1 MRNAAAETLKE
12 IFRISLFFPHLDER
26 KIYYL
31 NFQFRNECTV
41 VKKKI
46 KKYSPETTC
55 EKIPTELCA
64 PPGCGFKEVTWIP
77 NHGNYVTSV
86 SLNMAIMWPVCPWT
100 WQLCDQCVPEHGNY
114 VTSVSLNMAIMWPVC
129 PWTLQLCDQ
138 CVPKHDNYVTSVS
151 LNMAIMWPV
160 CPWTWQ
166 LGDQCVPNHVN
177 YVTSGSLIMSIM
189 WPVDP

>member
-1 MRNAAAETLKE
+1 MNFSTILNSPFNYHTLPVTPFKLQSCLAKCCCRNIEGNFPNFT
-12 IFRISLFFPHLDER
+12 FFPHLDER

-86 SLNMAIMWPVCPWT
+86 SLNMAIM
-100 WQLCDQCVPEHGNY
+100 
-114 VTSVSLNMAIMWPVC
+114 
-129 PWTLQLCDQ
+129 
-138 CVPKHDNYVTSVS
+138 
-151 LNMAIMWPV
+151 
-160 CPWTWQ
+160 
-166 LGDQCVPNHVN
+166 
-177 YVTSGSLIMSIM
+177 
-189 WPVDP
+189 